1 MMSLLLGH
9 PQTVTISTLSTVRV
23 AAVIH
28 PFAEHIAYYA
38 LFSIPGLTT
47 ILTGTGSIISFAG
60 YITYVDSMNNM
71 GHCNFELIPNWVFSI
86 FPPLKY
92 LMYTPS

>member
-1 MMSLLLGH
+1 M
-9 PQTVTISTLSTVRV
+9 

-28 PFAEHIAYYA
+28 PFAEHIVYFM
-38 LFSIPGLTT
+38 LFSIPILTT
-47 ILTGTGSIISFAG
+47 VFTGTGSLVSLTG
-60 YITYVDSMNNM
+60 YILYIDVMNNM
-71 GHCNFELIPNWVFSI
+71 GHCNFELIPKRLFSI

>member
-1 MMSLLLGH
+1 M
-9 PQTVTISTLSTVRV
+9 

-28 PFAEHIAYYA
+28 PFAEHIVYFM
-38 LFSIPGLTT
+38 LFSIPILTT
-47 ILTGTGSIISFAG
+47 TFTETGSLVSLAG
-60 YITYVDSMNNM
+60 YILYIDLMNNL
-71 GHCNFELIPNWVFSI
+71 GHCNFELIPKRLYSI

>member
-1 MMSLLLGH
+1 MLN
-9 PQTVTISTLSTVRV
+9 VV

-28 PFAEHIAYYA
+28 PFAEHVAYFA
-38 LFSIPGLTT
+38 LFSIPLLTVVFVT
-47 ILTGTGSIISFAG
+47 KTVSAAGVFG
-60 YITYVDSMNNM
+60 YITYIDFMNNM
-71 GHCNFELIPNWVFSI
+71 GHCNFELVPTWLFKL

>member
-1 MMSLLLGH
+1 M
-9 PQTVTISTLSTVRV
+9 

-28 PFAEHIAYYA
+28 PFAEHIVYFM
-38 LFSIPGLTT
+38 LFSIPMLTT
-47 ILTGTGSIISFAG
+47 VFTETGSFVSLTG
-60 YITYVDSMNNM
+60 YILYIDVMNNM
-71 GHCNFELIPNWVFSI
+71 GHCNFELIPKRLFSI

>member
-1 MMSLLLGH
+1 M
-9 PQTVTISTLSTVRV
+9 

-28 PFAEHIAYYA
+28 PFAEHIVYFM
-38 LFSIPGLTT
+38 LFSIPILTT
-47 ILTGTGSIISFAG
+47 VFTGIGSLVSLTG
-60 YITYVDSMNNM
+60 YILYIDVMNNM
-71 GHCNFELIPNWVFSI
+71 GHCNFELIPKRLFSI

>member
-1 MMSLLLGH
+1 M
-9 PQTVTISTLSTVRV
+9 

-28 PFAEHIAYYA
+28 PFAEHIIYFM
-38 LFSIPGLTT
+38 LFSIPILTT
-47 ILTGTGSIISFAG
+47 VFTGTGSLVSLTG
-60 YITYVDSMNNM
+60 YILYIDVMNNM
-71 GHCNFELIPNWVFSI
+71 GHCNFELIPKRLFSI

>member
-1 MMSLLLGH
+1 M
-9 PQTVTISTLSTVRV
+9 

-28 PFAEHIAYYA
+28 PFAEHIVYFM
-38 LFSIPGLTT
+38 LFSIPILTT
-47 ILTGTGSIISFAG
+47 VFTGTDSLVSLTG
-60 YITYVDSMNNM
+60 YILYIDVMNNM
-71 GHCNFELIPNWVFSI
+71 GHCNFELIPKRLFSI

>member
-1 MMSLLLGH
+1 M
-9 PQTVTISTLSTVRV
+9 

-28 PFAEHIAYYA
+28 PFAEHIVYFM
-38 LFSIPGLTT
+38 LFSIPILTT
-47 ILTGTGSIISFAG
+47 TFTGTGSLVSLAG
-60 YITYVDSMNNM
+60 YILYIDVMNNL
-71 GHCNFELIPNWVFSI
+71 GHCNFELIPKRLYSI

>member
-1 MMSLLLGH
+1 M
-9 PQTVTISTLSTVRV
+9 

-28 PFAEHIAYYA
+28 PFAEHLAYFLLFLIPLLTGFFMRKSSIAA
-38 LFSIPGLTT
+38 LF
-47 ILTGTGSIISFAG
+47 G
-60 YITYVDSMNNM
+60 YISYIDFMNNM
-71 GHCNFELIPNWVFSI
+71 GHWNFELIPKMLFSI

>member
-1 MMSLLLGH
+1 MLLFFC
-9 PQTVTISTLSTVRV
+9 

-28 PFAEHIAYYA
+28 PFAELVAYEL
-38 LFSIPGLTT
+38 LFSIPLIVCT
-47 ILTGTGSIISFAG
+47 LNGTASIIAFEIYVI
-60 YITYVDSMNNM
+60 YIDFMNNM
-71 GHCNFELIPNWVFSI
+71 GHCNFELVPNWLFKW

>member
-1 MMSLLLGH
+1 M
-9 PQTVTISTLSTVRV
+9 

-28 PFAEHIAYYA
+28 PFAEHIVYFM
-38 LFSIPGLTT
+38 LFSIPILTT
-47 ILTGTGSIISFAG
+47 VFTGTGSLVSLTG
-60 YITYVDSMNNM
+60 YILYIDVMNNM
-71 GHCNFELIPNWVFSI
+71 GHSNFELIPKRLFSI